1 MLHATDTYETQTAI
15 SPFTV
20 HLVDFL
26 VADLEAILGLKLH
39 CRVDL
44 SRGHREQRLAPPSSL
59 QGRIETMK
67 HEVAP
72 AQVQV
77 AVQCVPDAYSD
88 KIGTLS
94 IEKIILDFVPHIIF
108 QMLLKAFGFAN
119 IMLTVL
125 CHSCL

>member
-15 SPFTV
+15 SPLTV

-59 QGRIETMK
+59 QGRIKTMK
-67 HEVAP
+67 QE
-72 AQVQV
+72 VQV